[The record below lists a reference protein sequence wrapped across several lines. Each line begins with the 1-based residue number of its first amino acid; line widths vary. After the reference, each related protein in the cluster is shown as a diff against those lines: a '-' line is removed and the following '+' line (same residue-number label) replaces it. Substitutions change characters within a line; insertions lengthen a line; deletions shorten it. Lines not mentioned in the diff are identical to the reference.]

1 MTTGSGA
8 GQTVSGKCNRSATEI
23 IGDAG
28 STSCVNLAPNG
39 MVYEE
44 NDIQYLVN
52 QGYTVDDAIVELSKA
67 PKYNQNPVRIAPN
80 GKPYEQN
87 DIDYLVKKCG
97 YTLEAALG
105 ELSMADK
112 YIK

>member
-1 MTTGSGA
+1 
-8 GQTVSGKCNRSATEI
+8 
-23 IGDAG
+23 
-28 STSCVNLAPNG
+28 

-44 NDIQYLVN
+44 NDIQYLVG
-52 QGYTVDDAIVELSKA
+52 QGYTVDDAIVELSKS
-67 PKYNQNPVRIAPN
+67 PKYNSAPARIAPN
-80 GKPYEQN
+80 GKPYQQN

-97 YTLEAALG
+97 YTLDAAIS

>member
-1 MTTGSGA
+1 
-8 GQTVSGKCNRSATEI
+8 
-23 IGDAG
+23 
-28 STSCVNLAPNG
+28 

-44 NDIQYLVN
+44 NDIQYLIGE
-52 QGYTVDDAIVELSKA
+52 GYTVDDAIIELSKS
-67 PKYNQNPVRIAPN
+67 PKYNSAPVRIAPN

-87 DIDYLVKKCG
+87 DIDYLVEECC
-97 YTLEAALG
+97 YTVEAAIC